1 MSRARVAVTLRG
13 CFIPNYLRGFRVFD
27 MIVFINLSLSA
38 WAPPLRNVFLSKIRI
53 AAFRNTLTSDQKS
66 AIQQFYDS
74 AVCAILDQNVF

>member
-38 WAPPLRNVFLSKIRI
+38 WVPPLRNVFLSKIRI
-53 AAFRNTLTSDQKS
+53 AA
-66 AIQQFYDS
+66 AW
-74 AVCAILDQNVF
+74 AILSLPRSMYASNSA